1 MKKLLIATNNQG
13 KIQEFKAL
21 LKGIPYELVTPGQIG
36 LKLDVAETGDSY
48 EANAEI
54 KALAFA
60 KAAKMLAL
68 ADDSGLE
75 VDALGGAP
83 GIKSARYA
91 GEKATDMTK
100 VEYLLS
106 KINNIPLKQRTAR
119 FRCVIAI
126 AHEDG
131 RIDFCRGACEGLI
144 TFEPRGKTGF
154 GYDPIFLFPELGK
167 TMAELPEDEKNRISH
182 RGRAAQ
188 EAVKVLSTNFPS
200 LAKRD

>member
-13 KIQEFKAL
+13 KIQEFQEL

-36 LKLDVAETGDSY
+36 LKLDVEESGDSY
-48 EANAEI
+48 AANAEI
-54 KALAFA
+54 KAKAFA

-91 GEKATDMTK
+91 GHNATDMNK

-106 KINNIPLKQRTAR
+106 QIKNVPLEKRTAR

-126 AHEDG
+126 AHENG
-131 RIDFCRGACEGLI
+131 RVDFCRGTCEGLI
-144 TFEPRGKTGF
+144 TLEPRGKAGF

-167 TMAELPEDEKNRISH
+167 TMAELPEAEKNRISH

-188 EAVKVLSTNFPS
+188 AAVKLLSQKQSIP
-200 LAKRD
+200 